1 MLPEIPLALNRD
13 HAQEVQVEE
22 LLIQNIQR
30 IPLQLKK
37 SLRKMVAVKESLTLK
52 IKVQVYE
59 IQCVMKQKTKTSIY
73 QVCYIL

>member
-59 IQCVMKQKTKTSIY
+59 IQCVMKQKTKTDYRLKI
-73 QVCYIL
+73 